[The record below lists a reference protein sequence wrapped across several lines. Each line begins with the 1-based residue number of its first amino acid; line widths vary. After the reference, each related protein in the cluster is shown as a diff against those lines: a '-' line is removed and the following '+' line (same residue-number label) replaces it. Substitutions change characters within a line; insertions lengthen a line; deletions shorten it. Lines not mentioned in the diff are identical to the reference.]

1 MKTLL
6 KDLLKTKT
14 LLKEKISPIARNEIH
29 LFGKKFC
36 SHIIKIERSK
46 KQSLEVFKGTNEENI
61 LFQTFKKTLYQNRPQ
76 GGGDTITRKTQAIE
90 TKTKYSISEQR
101 ECKCQKVPLCTF
113 SIKWYILLL

>member
-6 KDLLKTKT
+6 KDPLKTKT
-14 LLKEKISPIARNEIH
+14 LLKEKSSLLQESETH

-36 SHIIKIERSK
+36 SYKIKIERSK
-46 KQSLEVFKGTNEENI
+46 KQSLQGFKGTNEENI
-61 LFQTFKKTLYQNRPQ
+61 SFQTSKKALYQNRPQ

-101 ECKCQKVPLCTF
+101 EYKCQKVPLCRF
-113 SIKWYILLL
+113 SIKW